1 MNYDLELFTQKEN
14 LSVCNKHLNDLN
26 SRLVNDSNNEHLKQI
41 IQMRETE
48 IEEIKKKIAVLEK
61 IIKLD
66 SDYKNQNPIFFHY
79 VDTDGS
85 IDDIE
90 LSSKDVNY
98 SRAYGQQR
106 KLLELEYNYMNR
118 KPLNYSGME
127 VSFGDENYDKI
138 YNLAK
143 DDVLKIPAVDRIVQ
157 GKSVDLVNQNAVEQK
172 LDASSTQIDSA
183 QLGIQSFAPNN
194 LDSEYAV
201 FKKDGY
207 LNIVGNFTS
216 DWLNDN
222 FYKLDSNL
230 VNDNDVNKIKIWN
243 NLKYGS
249 TPLKGLEDV
258 KVVLSEDGTI
268 KIEGDIDAID
278 YHHSTLKV
286 TKEEENSVKHFNQE
300 KSDKDKEITSIVKV
314 EPDKDYSG
322 LDKIP
327 NDSDSLS
334 HGSEGMEPA
343 VPGKLAKS
351 KSAKPSL
358 IQRAKTILGN
368 LKSWQKVAIV
378 AGAIAVVGAGVIIIG
393 PHIMEAINNLLNPE
407 QANNV
412 SNTLNTTVSN
422 VVNKVGT
429 VTNSAATTPASVS
442 LDYSSVGGAGHT
454 VFTNAGDAVSN
465 ANGVVSN
472 QWFSNNPVDVFNT
485 ATNSYMGLTPE
496 QLADPK
502 LMAQLA
508 QDPNNTMLFGNS
520 ISNPSGFMGLDDVV
534 STMTKVR

>member
-14 LSVCNKHLNDLN
+14 LNVCNRHLNDLN
-26 SRLVNDSNNEHLKQI
+26 SRLANDSNNEHLKKI

-48 IEEIKKKIAVLEK
+48 IEEIKKKIAVLET

-90 LSSKDVNY
+90 LGSKDVNY
-98 SRAYGQQR
+98 NRAYGQQR

-143 DDVLKIPAVDRIVQ
+143 DDVLKMPAVDRIVQ

-172 LDASSTQIDSA
+172 LDATSIQIDRA

-194 LDSEYAV
+194 LDSEYVV
-201 FKKDGY
+201 FKKNGY

-216 DWLNDN
+216 DWLSNN
-222 FYKLDSNL
+222 FYKLDSDL

-249 TPLKGLEDV
+249 TPLDGLDV

-268 KIEGDIDAID
+268 KIEGDVDAID
-278 YHHSTLKV
+278 YHHSTLKD
-286 TKEEENSVKHFNQE
+286 TKEEENSVKHFDPD

-327 NDSDSLS
+327 DDSDSLS
-334 HGSEGMEPA
+334 HGAEGMEPA
-343 VPGKLAKS
+343 VPGKLAKR
-351 KSAKPSL
+351 KSGKPPL
-358 IQRAKTILGN
+358 LQRAKEKWGN
-368 LKSWQKVAIV
+368 LKGWQKVAIV
-378 AGAIAVVGAGVIIIG
+378 AGVIVVVGVGVVVIG
-393 PHIMEAINNLLNPE
+393 PHIMEAINNLVNPE
-407 QANNV
+407 NANTV
-412 SNTLNTTVSN
+412 SNTVSTA
-422 VVNKVGT
+422 GT
-429 VTNSAATTPASVS
+429 VTDSAATTSATAS

-508 QDPNNTMLFGNS
+508 QDPNNAMLFGNS
-520 ISNPSGFMGLDDVV
+520 ISDPSGFIGLDDVV